1 MMTDT
6 SIEGAGPGGGSPKK
20 TVAQVLG
27 EITWLLTQ
35 SPVHKQMFVGD
46 LEWFAMAPVL
56 LEQFRIFN
64 GPQHPVGVALWARVG
79 EETEARLEAGAHKLR
94 PDEWKSGERP
104 WMIELV
110 APFGGQ
116 DEMIADLGKAVFAN
130 EPFKFHRLNEQGA
143 REVVCYDAH
152 LIKTH

>member
-1 MMTDT
+1 MPQSNPAT
-6 SIEGAGPGGGSPKK
+6 AKAAPQK

-35 SPVHKQMFVGD
+35 SPVHKQLFVGD
-46 LEWFAMAPVL
+46 LEWFVMPPVL

-64 GPQHPVGVALWARVG
+64 GPQHPVGVALWARVSQ
-79 EETEARLEAGAHKLR
+79 ETETRLEAGAHKLR
-94 PDEWKSGERP
+94 ADEWKSGDRP

-116 DEMIADLGKAVFAN
+116 DEMIADLASAVFPDEA
-130 EPFKFHRLNEQGA
+130 FKFHRLGQGGQ
-143 REVVCYDAH
+143 REVVSFDEH
-152 LIKTH
+152 LAKH